1 MTLRKISTII
11 SAVHFN
17 RNINCKGG
25 QTVTKKIVRQKKVAK
40 KPPTRKRAKKMK
52 RDEPFENFAKLRRR
66 KEKKHGREKGRRLV
80 ERLIIETVE
89 KAVGEEAWSI
99 EGTK

>member
-1 MTLRKISTII
+1 LTPVKISTII

-17 RNINCKGG
+17 RIINRKGG
-25 QTVTKKIVRQKKVAK
+25 RAMAKKIVRQKKVVK
-40 KPPTRKRAKKMK
+40 KPPTRKKAKKMK

-89 KAVGEEAWSI
+89 AAVEEEAWPI